1 MAFSDISADTTF
13 LEYRQAIRL
22 LNEFQFFTGN
32 VLIPTVGLRFD
43 RSIPALML
51 LRADRLGNQP
61 QGVSTSSLAASFRHP
76 RETIRRAMLELQEIG
91 LVERAEEGWCLSRSR
106 DSAELREAVSSE
118 ILRHFGHFI
127 EGLAPTGLLPLND
140 VRKACPAARLVA
152 ALDIYLSIFDFNML
166 SLRECRD
173 LYLLVGIS
181 IMEMS
186 RVTHCREL
194 AHRYSSPDTLPP
206 PSVTVPVT
214 LKQVS
219 SWHGFPASSVWRSA
233 RDLERHGALKRDGA
247 GYRIG
252 DVFTAT
258 PESRRWAVP
267 MLQYVRR
274 RLAVFG
280 G

>member
-1 MAFSDISADTTF
+1 MALSDSSADTPF

-43 RSIPALML
+43 RSVPALML
-51 LRADRLGNQP
+51 LRADRPGTQP
-61 QGVSTSSLAASFRHP
+61 RGVSTSSLAASFRHP
-76 RETIRRAMLELQEIG
+76 RETIRRAMLDLQAVG
-91 LVERAEEGWCLSRSR
+91 LAERAEEGWRLSRSR
-106 DSAELREAVSSE
+106 ASAGLRQELSSE

-127 EGLAPTGLLPLND
+127 EGLAPTGVLPRHD
-140 VRKACPAARLVA
+140 VVKASPDARLVA

-166 SLRECRD
+166 SLRECRE

-181 IMEMS
+181 IVEMS

-194 AHRYSSPDTLPP
+194 ANRYSSPDTLPP
-206 PSVTVPVT
+206 PSVTLPVT
-214 LKQVS
+214 LRQVA

-233 RDLERHGALKRDGA
+233 RRLELRGALKRDGA

-267 MLQYVRR
+267 MLKYVRR
-274 RLAVFG
+274 RLAVLAS
-280 G
+280 